1 MNSPASH
8 LPRPLIAG
16 IGFVSSIPALVAQL
30 PGRLPGIA
38 ITSAI
43 EARTKYLEYLRAG
56 EAFLGGADGAAA
68 RPGADRT
75 TVPDSSRGG
84 VRASVRDDAPVAPP
98 AAVPNAAQDTVR
110 PVAQAAFDRIPADP
124 NPDAADLPIEN
135 YDGLSL
141 ASIRAR
147 LPRLDSV
154 DVRDLIDYETAHAA
168 RLPVLTML
176 ENRLAKLADD

>member
-8 LPRPLIAG
+8 LPRPLVAG

-56 EAFLGGADGAAA
+56 EAFLGGSDSGTASRGT
-68 RPGADRT
+68 DRDS
-75 TVPDSSRGG
+75 VPDS
-84 VRASVRDDAPVAPP
+84 VRDEAPVGPP
-98 AAVPNAAQDTVR
+98 AAVPTTAQDTVR
-110 PVAQAAFDRIPADP
+110 PIAQAAFDRAPADP

>member
-8 LPRPLIAG
+8 LPRPLVAG

-56 EAFLGGADGAAA
+56 EAFLGGADS
-68 RPGADRT
+68 RTADRDT
-75 TVPDSSRGG
+75 VADGVPDTDPDTVPETVGDRG
-84 VRASVRDDAPVAPP
+84 
-98 AAVPNAAQDTVR
+98 R
-110 PVAQAAFDRIPADP
+110 PLAQAAYDRAPADP

>member
-1 MNSPASH
+1 MNSPVSR
-8 LPRPLIAG
+8 LPRPFVAG

-30 PGRLPGIA
+30 PSRLPGIA
-38 ITSAI
+38 LTSAI

-56 EAFLGGADGAAA
+56 EALLGGGE
-68 RPGADRT
+68 DRGRHHDA
-75 TVPDSSRGG
+75 VPDT
-84 VRASVRDDAPVAPP
+84 DHDADP
-98 AAVPNAAQDTVR
+98 DTFVDMGR
-110 PVAQAAFDRIPADP
+110 PVAQAAYDRADADP
-124 NPDAADLPIEN
+124 SPDAADLPIED

-154 DVRDLIDYETAHAA
+154 DIRELIDYETTHAA

-176 ENRLAKLADD
+176 SNRLAKLADD